1 MKTGVLTRADG
12 TTVVAEPA
20 WLAASLWEQTRGLL
34 GRPPLQM
41 GQALIIPTQGV
52 HTWMMAYPIDLVFV
66 DRVWTVLLTQPEW
79 PPWRMGPYRRM
90 ARYVIEL
97 PPGALSER
105 PCREGEQLVWREAA
119 R

>member
-34 GRPPLQM
+34 GRPRLQM

-52 HTWMMAYPIDLVFV
+52 HTWMMTYPIDLVFV
-66 DRVWTVLLTQPEW
+66 DRAWTVLLTQPEW
-79 PPWRMGPYRRM
+79 PPWRMGPYRQA
-90 ARYVIEL
+90 ARYVVEL

-105 PCREGEQLVWREAA
+105 PCREGEQLAWREAA
-119 R
+119 D